1 MENKLLYYTTGGY
14 IIFAEETL
22 MENCPHCKKDPRS
35 QELIENLQKRLNRIS
50 GQINGVSKMINENR
64 YCGDV
69 LIQIAAVESAL
80 KEVGYMILEDH
91 LKSCVYEDMQNNN
104 TTSLEEALEICK
116 KLN

>member
-1 MENKLLYYTTGGY
+1 MNE
-14 IIFAEETL
+14 
-22 MENCPHCKKDPRS
+22 CPHCKKKPRDE
-35 QELIENLQKRLNRIS
+35 ELVKNLKRRLSRIA
-50 GQINGVSKMINENR
+50 GQVNGVDKMIDENR
-64 YCGDV
+64 YCGDI
-69 LIQIAAVESAL
+69 LIQITAIEKAI